1 MLKNF
6 LSSVCAGVLI
16 SIGGCVFLACENRYV
31 GAVLFSVALLCICL
45 KGYALYTGRVGYII
59 ESHKKSDFAAL
70 AVILIGNLLTTFLL
84 GMLVRVSMPQL
95 GETAAAICSGK
106 LTQAFWQTLVR
117 AFFCGILMYLAVSTY
132 KEKNT
137 VLGILFCVPVFI
149 LSGFEH
155 SIADMFYLGA
165 SGIFSLSAALFMLAV
180 VIGNSLGGIF
190 LPALTLIG
198 GEKMKANKAEIA
210 VFVSGGGTNLQALID
225 AQKSGIIEHGE
236 IKLVVS
242 SNPNAYALERAA
254 KAGIKGV
261 TVSKKEFGSQA
272 AVEEK

>member
-1 MLKNF
+1 MN
-6 LSSVCAGVLI
+6 S
-16 SIGGCVFLACENRYV
+16 
-31 GAVLFSVALLCICL
+31 
-45 KGYALYTGRVGYII
+45 LYTRAVSGLVFPLHERLKHHDTVVVRKQLEQTQWWIPDRLAQLQLQRLRSLLQHAQQHVPYYRELFARTGFEPAAVTSLADLQRLPFLGKAEIRANPDALKADNAVG
-59 ESHKKSDFAAL
+59 L
-70 AVILIGNLLTTFLL
+70 ARFNTGGSSGEPLIFFIGNLITTFLL

-95 GETAAAICSGK
+95 GETATAICSAK

-155 SIADMFYLGA
+155 SIADMFYFGA

-180 VIGNSLGGIF
+180 VIGNSLGGML

-198 GEKMKANKAEIA
+198 GEKK
-210 VFVSGGGTNLQALID
+210 
-225 AQKSGIIEHGE
+225 
-236 IKLVVS
+236 
-242 SNPNAYALERAA
+242 
-254 KAGIKGV
+254 
-261 TVSKKEFGSQA
+261 
-272 AVEEK
+272 

>member
-1 MLKNF
+1 M
-6 LSSVCAGVLI
+6 
-16 SIGGCVFLACENRYV
+16 
-31 GAVLFSVALLCICL
+31 ALLCICL

-70 AVILIGNLLTTFLL
+70 AVILIGNLITTFLL
-84 GMLVRVSMPQL
+84 GMFVRVSMPQL

-106 LTQAFWQTLVR
+106 LAQAFWQTLVR

-180 VIGNSLGGIF
+180 VIGNSLGGML

-198 GEKMKANKAEIA
+198 GRKNE
-210 VFVSGGGTNLQALID
+210 
-225 AQKSGIIEHGE
+225 
-236 IKLVVS
+236 
-242 SNPNAYALERAA
+242 
-254 KAGIKGV
+254 
-261 TVSKKEFGSQA
+261 SKQS
-272 AVEEK
+272 